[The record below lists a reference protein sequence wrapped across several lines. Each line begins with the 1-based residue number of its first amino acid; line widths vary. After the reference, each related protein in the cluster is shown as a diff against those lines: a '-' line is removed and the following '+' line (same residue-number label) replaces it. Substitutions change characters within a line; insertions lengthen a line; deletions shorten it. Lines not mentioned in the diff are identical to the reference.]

1 MKRRGLAIP
10 LVMLFVICTL
20 ALAAG
25 MFNFRREVKQQNVSN
40 YNFLQANFLAQAAV
54 QNVLLKCRILPQ
66 EAYDAGMAF
75 QGYCPFQ
82 GVLSGSTP
90 TSGTKSDEA
99 MQIFISDCRSYG
111 TNKIDWRPQLLTDMR
126 ISADDWKFEVASL
139 TVIAAFTDLDKREF
153 VLTAQ
158 IEAIG
163 TVNELRGGRGL
174 RSEVMRKTIELKR
187 KIN

>member
-20 ALAAG
+20 ALAGG
-25 MFNFRREVKQQNVSN
+25 MFDFRRQVKQQNVSN

-54 QNVLLKCRILPQ
+54 QDVLLKCRILPQ
-66 EAYDAGMAF
+66 EAYDAGMAL

-82 GVLSGSTP
+82 AVLSGSTP
-90 TSGTKSDEA
+90 TSGTKSPEP
-99 MQIFISDCRSYG
+99 MQIFISDCRSFG
-111 TNKIDWRPQLLTDMR
+111 TNRVDWHPQLIADMG
-126 ISADDWKFEVASL
+126 IQADDWKFEVASM
-139 TVIAAFTDLDKREF
+139 TIIAAFTDLVKREF

-158 IEAIG
+158 IEASG
-163 TVNELRGGRGL
+163 TVNDLRGGRGT
-174 RSEVMRKTIELKR
+174 RTEVMRKTIELKR